1 MASALVFGIYNPN
14 GGSLGCFQ
22 RSPQLYFRL
31 SANPQVRAKAAM
43 RSKQSTKNRCIWRR
57 SRHEAGAAATIGRPQ
72 GVLGKLG
79 GVIMARTNRAIA
91 ARVVELLNI
100 QPSDR
105 VLEVGFGPGVGIQL
119 LAEKVTSGEVVG
131 IDCSEE
137 MVEQATARNAAAVEC
152 GRVELQRGSVERLP
166 FANETFD
173 KALAINS
180 MQIWPDPVAALRQM
194 QLMLKPGGTIA
205 LAFTPYSGQSKEG
218 LTERVT
224 AAGFT
229 DAHML
234 TLGREFYVFAVRPD
248 GVAC

>member
-1 MASALVFGIYNPN
+1 M
-14 GGSLGCFQ
+14 
-22 RSPQLYFRL
+22 
-31 SANPQVRAKAAM
+31 AAM
-43 RSKQSTKNRCIWRR
+43 NPSRGLGRADTLRMEQRMHGRSSPLQSLSMR
-57 SRHEAGAAATIGRPQ
+57 AFGRPE

-79 GVIMARTNRAIA
+79 GVIMAWTNRAIA

-105 VLEVGFGPGVGIQL
+105 VLEVGFGPGIGIQL
-119 LAEKVTSGEVVG
+119 LAEKVTSGGVVG

-137 MVEQATARNAAAVEC
+137 MVELATARNAAAVEC
-152 GRVELQRGSVERLP
+152 GRVELRRGSVERLP

-194 QLMLKPGGTIA
+194 QLVLKPGGTIA

-218 LTERVT
+218 LTELVT

-229 DAHML
+229 DAHVL

>member
-1 MASALVFGIYNPN
+1 M
-14 GGSLGCFQ
+14 
-22 RSPQLYFRL
+22 
-31 SANPQVRAKAAM
+31 AAM
-43 RSKQSTKNRCIWRR
+43 NPSRGLGRADTLRMEQRIRRR
-57 SRHEAGAAATIGRPQ
+57 SSPLQSLSMRAFGRPQ

-119 LAEKVTSGEVVG
+119 LAEKITSGEVVG

-137 MVEQATARNAAAVEC
+137 MVEQATARNAAAVGC

-180 MQIWPDPVAALRQM
+180 MQIWPDPLAALRQM
-194 QLMLKPGGTIA
+194 QLMLKPGTIA

-218 LTERVT
+218 LTELVT